1 MVLIALVITTIFGV
15 VLLFMTN
22 TQTKLN
28 SLDKQSKISFEYA
41 ESGYNKYLWHLN
53 DDPEFY
59 LTQDSKDMMNK
70 DIEFQ
75 NGFYRLEVERPDD
88 EDRFVVIKSTGWTK
102 ENPDIKRTIIAK
114 IRKKQFVHHVYV
126 SDSDGDNIWWTK
138 GDESLGPLHTNKDI
152 RIQQN
157 PIFYD
162 TVSYSGQLKKGTN
175 YSPDFK
181 VKNPLQ
187 PEKTNTLDFPD
198 HNKDL
203 KTWAEKD
210 NMVFKGRT
218 CIYLDGK
225 NIKIRN
231 GNDSV
236 DKIKTISIS
245 SIKNKVIYVEK
256 DQGGGT
262 GKFDIKAGNIFISG
276 ELEGE
281 LTIGAEN
288 NVYITYDDPTNWY
301 DYDNDNMNNFSK
313 KPNQPPQ
320 SFKWSDGRW
329 RDYPEKGGIRYSKT
343 TFSLSN
349 GKMTRSANGDD
360 MLGLIA
366 NNEILILHYGWPKKA
381 YESDLS
387 DDSWNFEWRFY
398 DYIDERQYLKKG
410 KYYDIIING
419 NYYNEVD
426 VRRSDYYNVRIS
438 YDKWLKFNTKIDLY
452 DFAPQ
457 DITIH
462 AALFSINSGFGFES
476 YNRGNPRGEIKIW
489 GNITQ
494 RERLPVG
501 SIGYNGS
508 VSSGYNK
515 EYIHDPRMLYNYP
528 PHIIEPTNVGWE
540 IHEWKEVNDH
550 VARK

>member
-187 PEKTNTLDFPD
+187 PEKTNTLDFPN

-320 SFKWSDGRW
+320 SFKWSDGKW

-366 NNEILILHYGWPKKA
+366 NNEILILHYGWPKRA
-381 YESDLS
+381 LRSDLS
-387 DDSWNFEWRFY
+387 DNYWNFKWRLDSSWFGWNKEWVK
-398 DYIDERQYLKKG
+398 E
-410 KYYDIIING
+410 
-419 NYYNEVD
+419 
-426 VRRSDYYNVRIS
+426 S
-438 YDKWLKFNTKIDLY
+438 YEY

-501 SIGYNGS
+501 SIGSNGS
-508 VSSGYNK
+508 VIHGYNK